1 MVGSG
6 LLGCAGQSRTRVV
19 AGTGGISTGAVGLT
33 TRGAGF
39 DRKPWKDREMRTLR
53 SNRATMPAAL
63 SALAALTLA
72 TAASAAIQVDVNGQ
86 PVRFGAVQ
94 PTSIGGR
101 VFIPLRA
108 VAESMKADV
117 RWDASTQTV
126 IGGREGKNFTLP
138 IGSRTANVD
147 GRTVSLDAPARLM
160 YGTTMVPLRF
170 VAEALGAQV
179 GWNNAAQRV
188 SVNLDG
194 ATTGGGGST
203 STTEASRMVIPA
215 NTVVRARLREN
226 ISSKSAR
233 RGDQIEAE
241 VDNDDQSRLPMGT
254 KLIGVVTEAQAS
266 RSGEPGVL
274 DLSFRNA
281 ILPDGTNIPIAG
293 DLSSLDKDSVKQA
306 ADGRLVART
315 KQGKKF
321 DAKWVGYGAAGGALL
336 STIFGGKLL
345 KGALLGAVG
354 GAAYSYIKGQ
364 KDRKKV
370 SDVAL
375 ASGTEFGV
383 RLDQRV
389 SFADNSIFRYNR
401 P

>member
-1 MVGSG
+1 M
-6 LLGCAGQSRTRVV
+6 
-19 AGTGGISTGAVGLT
+19 
-33 TRGAGF
+33 
-39 DRKPWKDREMRTLR
+39 KTLR
-53 SNRATMPAAL
+53 LNRGLMPAAL
-63 SALAALTLA
+63 SAAAALSLA
-72 TAASAAIQVDVNGQ
+72 TAAAAAIQVDVNGQ

-108 VAESMKADV
+108 VAESMNADV
-117 RWDASTQTV
+117 RWDSGTQTV
-126 IGGREGKNFTLP
+126 IGGREGRHFTLP

-147 GRTVSLDAPARLM
+147 GRAVSLDAPARLM

-170 VAEALGAQV
+170 VAEALGAKV
-179 GWNNAAQRV
+179 DWNNAAQRV
-188 SVNLDG
+188 SVNLE
-194 ATTGGGGST
+194 GGGGTHMGGNNPPPS
-203 STTEASRMVIPA
+203 EASRMVIPA
-215 NTVVRARLREN
+215 NTVVRARLMDSL
-226 ISSKSAR
+226 SSKSAR

-241 VDNDDQSRLPMGT
+241 VDNDDHSRFPMGT
-254 KLIGVVTEAQAS
+254 KLVGVVTEAQAA
-266 RSGEPGVL
+266 RGGEPGIL

-293 DLSSLDKDSVKQA
+293 DLSSLDKETVKQA

-375 ASGTEFGV
+375 ARGTEFGV

>member
-1 MVGSG
+1 
-6 LLGCAGQSRTRVV
+6 
-19 AGTGGISTGAVGLT
+19 
-33 TRGAGF
+33 
-39 DRKPWKDREMRTLR
+39 MRTLR
-53 SNRATMPAAL
+53 LNRAAVPAAL

-126 IGGREGKNFTLP
+126 LGGREGRNFTLP
-138 IGSRTANVD
+138 IGARTANVD
-147 GRTVSLDAPARLM
+147 GRPVSLDAPARLM

-170 VAEALGAQV
+170 VAEALGAKV
-179 GWNNAAQRV
+179 DWNNAAQRV

-194 ATTGGGGST
+194 GTDTGGGGST

-215 NTVVRARLREN
+215 NTVVRARLREA
-226 ISSKSAR
+226 ISSKTAR

-274 DLSFRNA
+274 DVSFRNA
-281 ILPDGTNIPIAG
+281 ILPDGTNIPITG
-293 DLSSLDKDSVKQA
+293 DLASLDKESVKQA

-354 GAAYSYIKGQ
+354 GAAYGYLKGQ

-401 P
+401 Q